1 MRTAFARE
9 VPPRKPDIIKP
20 IKELTITFKENSS
33 LPEVILNGVNLNEN
47 GAGLVSVNLN
57 WFTNTFGEKNIDDLF
72 ERNVSIEYFDKPG
85 KEISLCKLSQSFK
98 L

>member
-1 MRTAFARE
+1 M
-9 VPPRKPDIIKP
+9 KP

-47 GAGLVSVNLN
+47 GAGLVSVNID
-57 WFTNTFGEKNIDDLF
+57 WFTKDSQSVEELLK
-72 ERNVSIEYFDKPG
+72 RKVSVEYYDKPG
-85 KEISLCKLSQSFK
+85 KDMSLCKLSQSFK